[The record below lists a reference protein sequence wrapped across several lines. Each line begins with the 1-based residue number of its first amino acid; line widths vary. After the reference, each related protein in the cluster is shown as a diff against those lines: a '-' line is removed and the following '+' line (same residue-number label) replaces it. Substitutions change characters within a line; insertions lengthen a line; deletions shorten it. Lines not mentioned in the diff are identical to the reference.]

1 VKEIILGNSSDR
13 KMKGPKPVIIPWGK
27 RKDGSPAHMVR
38 GHSIRA
44 VANEIKNMSANQ
56 DLISINV
63 IGKQSTGKTELCKTI
78 AHLVHQMAEEEYM
91 IKIIGRNE
99 FVNLE
104 QTAAELKPVNHI
116 LIFDDIAFLKAGSSA
131 RQIEQIQYILSVIRH
146 LPGGKDVR
154 IIIFKSFQYSKAL
167 PPFLRQNDCTFV
179 SSVDDAE
186 IKGLAD
192 TMGVSNTS
200 KIKLL
205 KRMSVELK
213 KGNAGNSV
221 FHFPLSMKN
230 KTMHKYYAKD
240 PFLPYLYYDGINARI
255 IVSPLRTW
263 IDPIC
268 PICDGFG
275 DEENEAVQANFEQFK
290 KDLFEKFAR
299 TYPDGSKSQ
308 THKKALQIVLLKM
321 GLNTFSA
328 RTNQCIKFIE
338 MWMQETKFPKK
349 QLMEGFG
356 LKEQETK
363 LKKRPEFEKD
373 PKIINPLKEVDDT

>member
-1 VKEIILGNSSDR
+1 MKEIILGNSNER
-13 KMKGPKPVIIPWGK
+13 KMKGSKPVIINWGK
-27 RKDGSPAHMVR
+27 RKNGEKAYMVR

-44 VANEIKNMSANQ
+44 VANEIKNMSSNQ

-213 KGNAGNSV
+213 KGSAGTSV
-221 FHFPLSMKN
+221 FHFPLSQKS

-275 DEENEAVQANFEQFK
+275 DEANENIQANFEEFR
-290 KDLFEKFAR
+290 KDLEEKFDKK
-299 TYPDGSKSQ
+299 YPNGIQSKI
-308 THKKALQIVLLKM
+308 HKKALQIVLLRM
-321 GLNTFSA
+321 GVNTLSP
-328 RTNQCIKFIE
+328 RMNQCIKFIE
-338 MWMQETKFPKK
+338 LWMQQTKFPKEK
-349 QLMEGFG
+349 LMEGFG
-356 LKEQETK
+356 FKEHRVRTK
-363 LKKRPEFEKD
+363 TPNFEKVR
-373 PKIINPLKEVDDT
+373 KEVNPLKEVDDT